1 MNMLSVSIVNI
12 CVVALAVTIHYEVL
26 YRISLVIPELKIH
39 HRFRIVI
46 GVLAALFAHVLEVW
60 AFAAAYYY
68 MHNTE
73 GWGTLVG
80 NFDESF
86 LDCVYF
92 SFSVYTTLGIGDIT
106 PLGNLRYLTGIE
118 SLTGLLLIT
127 WSASFLYIELQRSWD
142 LR

>member
-1 MNMLSVSIVNI
+1 MNLFSVSIVNVF
-12 CVVALAVTIHYEVL
+12 VVALAVMIHYEVL
-26 YRISLVIPELKIH
+26 YRISLAIPQLNIH

-46 GVLAALFAHVLEVW
+46 GVLAALFAHALEIW
-60 AFAAAYYY
+60 AFAVAFYF
-68 MHNTE
+68 MHKTE
-73 GWGTLVG
+73 GWGNLVG
-80 NFDESF
+80 NFNGSI

-92 SFSVYTTLGIGDIT
+92 SFSVYTTLGFGDIT